1 MNTTTALT
9 EEQVQEFQTVLGEI
23 KGGWANVKDLPAT
36 FKTIQDETAQL
47 GQQMKDVRRLVA
59 SRLAPSPRTRTPG
72 TGERRMRAPPRST
85 ARRSLPQERPP
96 QRALL
101 CPGAARRAD

>member
-59 SRLAPSPRTRTPG
+59 SRLATAVRTSRPLASCTWPNG
-72 TGERRMRAPPRST
+72 ST
-85 ARRSLPQERPP
+85 VAEIPEF
-96 QRALL
+96 
-101 CPGAARRAD
+101 AARAIPARVSIARITR